1 MWASLLSFSCIEIYV
16 PPNGRLRARE
26 EFFLFHHFL
35 LVLIG
40 AFVRRM
46 GNGAGSSR
54 LCENIIDKC
63 IDRFTIYASG
73 QSSYGQV
80 IFVDSS
86 VSNA

>member
-1 MWASLLSFSCIEIYV
+1 
-16 PPNGRLRARE
+16 
-26 EFFLFHHFL
+26 
-35 LVLIG
+35 
-40 AFVRRM
+40 M

-63 IDRFTIYASG
+63 IDRFTIYARG

-86 VSNA
+86 VSNAYNSLYYLLATGFANIFYAVHLLSFCAWMWC